1 MHARDRSI
9 DGGRTVSAGPL
20 AGIASTGTAGAPSV
34 MKWPG
39 WGSAYEQNFTSC
51 NHPPGN
57 VSTFTFFAALGLPTQ
72 IFCPSQLGVP
82 FASKKF
88 DTYIWTTNPYG
99 KPRSAASL
107 GTVSIEEAMSTTKS
121 NVRVED
127 LGDFHD
133 AELTSLT
140 LDRTAGRVLLV
151 FSKDD
156 GTDGQL
162 ECKGVLNIKCSTLL
176 FQNVVSRLR
185 AAPIPALPAEEVR
198 QIIAWSFTLDNRM
211 AISTGRLDTHVDNV
225 MSGKLKL
232 LHVDPS
238 WGAEVAILCHS
249 ISLHRP

>member
-1 MHARDRSI
+1 
-9 DGGRTVSAGPL
+9 
-20 AGIASTGTAGAPSV
+20 

-39 WGSAYEQNFTSC
+39 WWSASAELHQLQSSARQCVDLHLFR
-51 NHPPGN
+51 GAR
-57 VSTFTFFAALGLPTQ
+57 AADPNLLPLSAGRAFRQQKIRHVHLDDKSAWEAPICGLVRHREHE
-72 IFCPSQLGVP
+72 G
-82 FASKKF
+82 
-88 DTYIWTTNPYG
+88 
-99 KPRSAASL
+99 
-107 GTVSIEEAMSTTKS
+107 AMSTTES
-121 NVRVED
+121 NIRVED

-185 AAPIPALPAEEVR
+185 VAPILALPAEEVR
-198 QIIAWSFTLDNRM
+198 QIIAWSFTLDDRM

-238 WGAEVAILCHS
+238 WGAEVAILCDA
-249 ISLHRP
+249 ISFHRP